1 MGPAPAQ
8 PRTQRRGLPGTYPPC
23 QGVSKGWRYGILVA
37 STRQLAEGRIVQD
50 SWVGYHGVIT
60 SPWLSQAQPIK
71 VIAPLL
77 SKRTLTS
84 IAFAGLFVA
93 VIGAVQFQHGRV
105 YYPHVV
111 VEIQNHA
118 KLEFLQEGVPKDADC
133 QATTA
138 AIADAIRVTCPTCRV
153 ATRQCPGK
161 LEPEREKLFSE
172 EPIAVPSSRMPHGV
186 VLYLSDNK
194 KLALAACR
202 ETERLS
208 VATQGFRAVCY
219 PPNTRRPLPG
229 SPRLQRLEMWQAFA
243 GLFVLL
249 LTGFASAFAG
259 YLIVRYEALHANWSF
274 DPIKTGPQKIHAI
287 PTPRIGGLGVMAGLF
302 VSGAALLAT
311 DQGASGEQFGFLLFA
326 SLPAFLGGITE
337 DVTKNVSVLARL
349 TLTMLAAACGAW
361 LLGAVLPR
369 LDVPGLDTLLK
380 WTPFAIAFTI
390 FAVGG
395 VANAINIIDGYNG
408 LAAGHAAIVLAAL
421 ASVSAQV
428 GDSYLFTS
436 ALAMIGALV
445 GLLIWNYPKG
455 RIFLGD
461 GGAYLLGFWLAELS
475 VLLVTRHPEVSA
487 WFPLLL
493 LVYPIF
499 ETLFSIYR
507 RRVLQGVSPGQ
518 PDRLH
523 LHQVIYMRLT
533 QTSTGISDP
542 VSLTRQN
549 SMVAPIGWMISLCC
563 AIPAVWLWKETSWLA
578 TASLLFCAAYIWVYR
593 YMLKQNAS
601 VSSAPHEN

>member
-1 MGPAPAQ
+1 V
-8 PRTQRRGLPGTYPPC
+8 R
-23 QGVSKGWRYGILVA
+23 
-37 STRQLAEGRIVQD
+37 D
-50 SWVGYHGVIT
+50 SCVGYHGAIT
-60 SPWLSQAQPIK
+60 SPWAVASTACK
-71 VIAPLL
+71 VTAPLL
-77 SKRTLTS
+77 GKKALTS
-84 IAFAGLFVA
+84 IAIAGLLA
-93 VIGAVQFQHGRV
+93 AAIGAAQFLRGRV

-111 VEIQNHA
+111 VEVPNNA
-118 KLEFLQEGVPKDADC
+118 RLEFLQEGVPKDADC

-138 AIADAIRVTCPTCRV
+138 AIADTIRVTCPACRV

-161 LEPEREKLFSE
+161 LEPEREKLLSE

-186 VLYLSDNK
+186 VIYLSDNK
-194 KLALAACR
+194 ELALAACR
-202 ETERLS
+202 ETERLT
-208 VATQGFRAVCY
+208 VTTQGFRAVCY
-219 PPNTRRPLPG
+219 PPDTRRPLPG
-229 SPRLQRLEMWQAFA
+229 SPKLQRFEMWQALA
-243 GLFVLL
+243 GFFVLL
-249 LTGFASAFAG
+249 LTGFASAFTG
-259 YLIVRYEALHANWSF
+259 YLIVRYEALHAHWSF
-274 DPIKTGPQKIHAI
+274 DPVRTGPQKFHAT

-311 DQGASGEQFGFLLFA
+311 EQSASGEQFGYLLFA

-337 DVTKNVSVLARL
+337 DITKNVSVLARL
-349 TLTMLAAACGAW
+349 LLTMVAAAFGVW

-369 LDVPGLDTLLK
+369 LDVPGVDTLLR
-380 WTPFAIAFTI
+380 WTPLAIAFTV

-408 LAAGHAAIVLAAL
+408 LAAGHAVIVLAAL
-421 ASVSAQV
+421 AYVSAEV
-428 GDSYLFTS
+428 GDSFLFTS

-455 RIFLGD
+455 KIFLGD

-475 VLLVTRHPEVSA
+475 VLLVARHPEVSP

-523 LHQVIYMRLT
+523 LHQVIYTRLT
-533 QTSTGISDP
+533 QTSEGISDP

-549 SMVAPIGWMISLCC
+549 SMVAPIGWMMSLCC

-578 TASLLFCAAYIWVYR
+578 AASFLFCAVYIWLYR
-593 YMLKQNAS
+593 HMLKQSAP
-601 VSSAPHEN
+601 VSPAPHE

>member
-1 MGPAPAQ
+1 MPVCSHS
-8 PRTQRRGLPGTYPPC
+8 R
-23 QGVSKGWRYGILVA
+23 A
-37 STRQLAEGRIVQD
+37 STSAIVQ
-50 SWVGYHGVIT
+50 T
-60 SPWLSQAQPIK
+60 FPSPWLSQAQPIK

-77 SKRTLTS
+77 SKRALTS

-138 AIADAIRVTCPTCRV
+138 AIADTIRVTCPTCRV
-153 ATRQCPGK
+153 AIKQCPGK

-172 EPIAVPSSRMPHGV
+172 ESIAVPSSRMPHGV

-219 PPNTRRPLPG
+219 PPNTRRALPG
-229 SPRLQRLEMWQAFA
+229 SPRLQRVETWQALA
-243 GLFVLL
+243 GFLILL
-249 LTGFASAFAG
+249 LTGFASAFTG

-274 DPIKTGPQKIHAI
+274 DPVRTGPQKIHAT

-311 DQGASGEQFGFLLFA
+311 EQSASGEQFGYLLFA

-337 DVTKNVSVLARL
+337 DVTKNVSVFARL
-349 TLTMLAAACGAW
+349 TLTILAAACGAW

-369 LDVPGLDTLLK
+369 LDVPGVDTLLK

-408 LAAGHAAIVLAAL
+408 LAAGHAVIVLAAL
-421 ASVSAQV
+421 AYVSAQV
-428 GDSYLFTS
+428 GDSFLFTS
-436 ALAMIGALV
+436 ALAMVGALV
-445 GLLIWNYPKG
+445 GFLIWNYPKG
-455 RIFLGD
+455 KIFLGD
-461 GGAYLLGFWLAELS
+461 GGAYLLGFWLAEVS
-475 VLLVTRHPEVSA
+475 VLLVVRHPEVSP

-507 RRVLQGVSPGQ
+507 RKVIQGVSPGR
-518 PDRLH
+518 PDSFH
-523 LHQVIYMRLT
+523 LHQVIYAHINRVHLSDT
-533 QTSTGISDP
+533 DSTMI
-542 VSLTRQN
+542 TRRN
-549 SMVAPIGWMISLCC
+549 STVAPYGWLISFSC
-563 AIPAVWLWKETSWLA
+563 ALPAVFLWKETSWLVA
-578 TASLLFCAAYIWVYR
+578 GSMVFCLAYLWLYR
-593 YMLKQNAS
+593 QLSKINPA
-601 VSSAPHEN
+601 VSSVHSQRDR

>member
-1 MGPAPAQ
+1 M
-8 PRTQRRGLPGTYPPC
+8 
-23 QGVSKGWRYGILVA
+23 
-37 STRQLAEGRIVQD
+37 
-50 SWVGYHGVIT
+50 
-60 SPWLSQAQPIK
+60 
-71 VIAPLL
+71 IAPLL
-77 SKRTLTS
+77 SKRALTS

-118 KLEFLQEGVPKDADC
+118 KLEFLQEGVPKDPDC

-138 AIADAIRVTCPTCRV
+138 AIADTIRVTCPTCRV
-153 ATRQCPGK
+153 AIKQCPGK
-161 LEPEREKLFSE
+161 LGPEREELFSE
-172 EPIAVPSSRMPHGV
+172 ESIAMPSNRMPHGV

-229 SPRLQRLEMWQAFA
+229 SPRLQRVETWQALA
-243 GLFVLL
+243 GFLILL
-249 LTGFASAFAG
+249 LTGFASAFTG

-274 DPIKTGPQKIHAI
+274 DPVRTGPQKIHAT

-311 DQGASGEQFGFLLFA
+311 DQGASGEQFGYLLFA

-337 DVTKNVSVLARL
+337 DVTKNVSVFARL
-349 TLTMLAAACGAW
+349 TLTILAAACGAW

-369 LDVPGLDTLLK
+369 LDVPGVDTLLK

-408 LAAGHAAIVLAAL
+408 VAGGFAVIVFAAL
-421 ASVSAQV
+421 AWVSAQV
-428 GDSYLFTS
+428 GDGFLLAS
-436 ALAMIGALV
+436 ALAMIGALL
-445 GLLIWNYPKG
+445 GFLAWNYPKG
-455 RIFLGD
+455 KIFLGD
-461 GGAYLLGFWLAELS
+461 GGAYLLGFWLAEVS
-475 VLLVTRHPEVSA
+475 VLLVVRHPEVSP

-507 RRVLQGVSPGQ
+507 RKVIQGVSPGR
-518 PDRLH
+518 PDSFH
-523 LHQVIYMRLT
+523 LHQVIYAHINRVHLSDT
-533 QTSTGISDP
+533 DSTMI
-542 VSLTRQN
+542 TRRN
-549 SMVAPIGWMISLCC
+549 STVAPYGWLISFSC
-563 AIPAVWLWKETSWLA
+563 ALPAVFLWKETSWLV
-578 TASLLFCAAYIWVYR
+578 TGSMVFCFAYLYLYR
-593 YMLKQNAS
+593 QLSRMNPA
-601 VSSAPHEN
+601 VSSVHSRRDR